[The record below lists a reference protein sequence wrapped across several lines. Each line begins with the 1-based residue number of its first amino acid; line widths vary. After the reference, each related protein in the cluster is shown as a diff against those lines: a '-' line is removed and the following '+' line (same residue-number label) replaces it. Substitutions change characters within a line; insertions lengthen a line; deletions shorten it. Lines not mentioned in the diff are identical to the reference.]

1 MKEILIETTQTNPQS
16 CSLFLIA
23 SNESGKIPK
32 LCFFCVNIES
42 VEFPQV
48 DHDLYTVRFE
58 TI

>member
-42 VEFPQV
+42 VEFP
-48 DHDLYTVRFE
+48 
-58 TI
+58 